1 MNRLGIKSNQTISV
15 LDPGIPFE
23 QFLYFSRL
31 NKKFVTHYKFGWAS
45 CFLLDDFE
53 DRVNH
58 LKNIGVESYCG
69 GSLFELAFRNN
80 DIDNFEKFIKKK
92 GIKTIELSNG
102 STNIDTETMMH
113 FVEKFSSKFNVLFEV
128 GKKDPIQSEEMYP
141 EIWINQI
148 NSALEKGASEII
160 LEGRESSNSGIFRSN
175 GNLRTGLLLEIT
187 SHCPLNKLIFEAS
200 KKHDQ
205 ISLIKKFGPSLGFG
219 NISPYSVIKLIALI
233 KGLRADTL
241 SENKGINWGLNNE

>member
-1 MNRLGIKSNQTISV
+1 MNRLGIKSNQIISV

-23 QFLYFSRL
+23 QFIYFSRF

-53 DRVNH
+53 ERVNH
-58 LKNIGVESYCG
+58 LKKIGVESYCG

-80 DIDNFEKFIKKK
+80 EIDNFEKFIKQK

-102 STNIDTETMMH
+102 STNIDTETMMN

-205 ISLIKKFGPSLGFG
+205 IS
-219 NISPYSVIKLIALI
+219 
-233 KGLRADTL
+233 
-241 SENKGINWGLNNE
+241 NKEIWSFS